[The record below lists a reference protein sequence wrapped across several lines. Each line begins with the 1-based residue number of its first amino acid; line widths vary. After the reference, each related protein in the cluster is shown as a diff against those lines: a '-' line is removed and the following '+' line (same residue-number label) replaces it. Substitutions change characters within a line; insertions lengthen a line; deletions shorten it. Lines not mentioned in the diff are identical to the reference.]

1 MSPGKQS
8 GARRVTSWQ
17 LVGAQLRHFRK
28 RAGLTQAAL
37 AERLTVGEDT
47 IASIEQGR
55 RSLQLDLAVR
65 LDELLDTGG
74 VLQVAVEKIP
84 REERYKALA
93 QDFALYEQDAVSVHS
108 YETQLV
114 PGLLQTEA
122 YARFVFGCNYP
133 PVDEDV
139 IEKRVAERL
148 GRQKI
153 LERKPRPVL
162 HFILEEN
169 ILHTR
174 LGVPEVIRDQFLH
187 LRRCMDL
194 PFVTIQIMPRDAPG
208 HAGLGG
214 PLLLLETS
222 DHQQLAYVS
231 GHLHARMH
239 DEPADVSALTQR
251 YGMLRSQALTV
262 EESTRLLD
270 ALLAVLLGERPF
282 AQPTPPPSTSATPR

>member
-8 GARRVTSWQ
+8 SIRRVTSWQ

-65 LDELLDTGG
+65 LDELLGTGG
-74 VLQVAVEKIP
+74 ALQVAVEKIP
-84 REERYKALA
+84 REERYKALVK
-93 QDFALYEQDAVSVHS
+93 DFTLYEQDAVSVHS
-108 YETQLV
+108 YETQLI

-122 YARFVFGCNYP
+122 YARFIFGCNYP

-139 IEKRVAERL
+139 LEKRVAERL

-169 ILHTR
+169 ILHTQ
-174 LGVPEVIRDQFLH
+174 LGVPEVMRDQLLH

-222 DHQQLAYVS
+222 DHDQLAYVS

-270 ALLAVLLGERPF
+270 ALLAALLGERYS
-282 AQPTPPPSTSATPR
+282 APSTSATPR